1 MPKNKNGQDEHLRGA
16 SDKEQRMF
24 EHIVDEAKKDGRGGD
39 CAEEVAARTVMKHLG
54 EEDINKHDED
64 P

>member
-1 MPKNKNGQDEHLRGA
+1 MPKKPNGQGEHLRDATG
-16 SDKEQRMF
+16 KEQRMY
-24 EHIVDEAKKDGRGGD
+24 EQIVDEAKKDGRGGD